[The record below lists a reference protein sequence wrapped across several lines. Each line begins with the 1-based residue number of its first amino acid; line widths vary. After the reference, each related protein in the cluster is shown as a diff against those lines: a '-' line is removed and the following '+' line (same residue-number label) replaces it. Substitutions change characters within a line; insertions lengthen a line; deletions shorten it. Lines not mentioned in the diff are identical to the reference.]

1 MTKRE
6 FLLAMDN
13 ILELPDN
20 TLSGPEKLDEM
31 EGWNSVAMVEYIA
44 LADSSSGL
52 QVSPRQIR
60 NCNSVDDLRRLAGI
74 E

>member
-1 MTKRE
+1 
-6 FLLAMDN
+6 MDN

-20 TLSGPEKLDEM
+20 TLSGLEKLDDM

-44 LADSSSGL
+44 LADSNNGL
-52 QVSPRQIR
+52 QLSPRQIR
-60 NCNSVDDLRRLAGI
+60 ECNSIDDLRRLAGI